1 MINKIKIYS
10 INLRPVLK
18 IAHHSL
24 YNHPLKENHRF
35 PMIKYELIPEQL
47 IIENTC
53 NENNFFNPGNIEDNV
68 ILLTHESNYYNSL
81 INQKLEKKEIRAI
94 GFPMSQKLIEREKK
108 IVQGTIECALHS
120 ITYGIS
126 MNIAGGTHHAFTNRA
141 EAFCILNDQAIAANY
156 LIENGFSRRIL
167 ILDLDVHQG
176 NGTAEIFRENKNV
189 FTASFHGEKNYPFR
203 KETSDFDY
211 GFKDGASDKE
221 YLNKIKYDIP
231 RLIDNFEPDFIFYLS
246 GVDIIENDKLGR
258 LAVSI
263 KGCKERDRFVLDYC
277 KINKI
282 PVQVSMGGGYSPIL
296 KDIIEAHSNTFRLAQ
311 EIYF

>member
-1 MINKIKIYS
+1 M
-10 INLRPVLK
+10 LK
-18 IAHHSL
+18 IAHDKI

-53 NENNFFNPGNIEDNV
+53 NENNFFNPSDIEDNV

-108 IVQGTIECALHS
+108 IVQGTIECALNS
-120 ITYGIS
+120 IKYGIS

-141 EAFCILNDQAIAANY
+141 EAFCILNDQAIAANF
-156 LIENGFSRRIL
+156 LIKNGFSRRIL

-211 GFKDGASDKE
+211 GFNDGTSDKE
-221 YLNKIKYDIP
+221 YLDKIKYDVP
-231 RLIDNFEPDFIFYLS
+231 RLIDSFEPDFIFYLS
-246 GVDIIENDKLGR
+246 GVDILESDKLGK
-258 LAVSI
+258 LSVSI
-263 KGCKERDRFVLDYC
+263 DGCRKRDKFILNYC
-277 KINKI
+277 KSNKI
-282 PVQVSMGGGYSPIL
+282 PIQISMGGGYSS
-296 KDIIEAHSNTFRLAQ
+296 DINTIVDAHANTFRLAQ
-311 EIYF
+311 EIFF